1 MASFMGL
8 EISLRPKDWL
18 HTWWLALSNTARG
31 LGEIFANKRLWVGL
45 AVSVVLH
52 GLIFFLSLDLMG
64 RKVGADLG
72 QDIPVAYDPTLPPK
86 AQQLVQQEQQ
96 FLPGSTAE
104 ESAPI
109 DLSKG
114 KVSFQ
119 SQIEVD
125 EFSLDKGQASLT
137 GDVIRINPNTRLSTE
152 EILAQAPIDI
162 SRSIGGTGAQS
173 AFDRIAGSGAGS
185 SIELDSRATQIGSQV
200 EKPTFERAGGDAG
213 AAEQAVSEGGARG
226 STFALTGDLSQA
238 DIISSPFPVY
248 PPWARQKGLTNVT
261 IRIRFSADASGNVL
275 STMIVGK
282 STGYPNWDS
291 AVKSTLAR
299 WKFKPADVVG
309 KRNATITF
317 RFILT

>member
-8 EISLRPKDWL
+8 EISPHPRDWL
-18 HTWWLALSNTARG
+18 HAWWLAISNTARG

-45 AVSVVLH
+45 AVSVALH
-52 GLIFFLSLDLMG
+52 GLIFFLSLDLRG
-64 RKVGADLG
+64 RKVSEDLG
-72 QDIPVAYDPTLPPK
+72 QNIDVTYDPTLPPK
-86 AQQLVQQEQQ
+86 AQQLVQQEQ
-96 FLPGSTAE
+96 FMPGGTADE
-104 ESAPI
+104 TAPI

-119 SQIEVD
+119 SQIDVD

-137 GDVIRINPNTRLSTE
+137 GDVIRINPNARLSTE

-162 SRSIGGTGAQS
+162 SRSVGGTGAQNP
-173 AFDRIAGSGAGS
+173 FDQIASGAGS
-185 SIELDSRATQIGSQV
+185 SIELDSKATQIGSQV
-200 EKPTFERAGGDAG
+200 EKPKFEKAGGDG
-213 AAEQAVSEGGARG
+213 AAKQAVTDGGAKK
-226 STFALTGDLSQA
+226 STFSLSGDLSPS
-238 DIISSPFPVY
+238 DIVTSPFPAY

-261 IRIRFSADASGNVL
+261 VTIRFAADAAGNVL
-275 STMIVGK
+275 STMIVVQ

-291 AVKSTLAR
+291 QVKSALAR
-299 WKFKPADVVG
+299 WKFKPADGIG